1 MATIK
6 YDTPTAKMSVRAACD
21 RVALI
26 YRDAEQYGHTHAQ
39 IMSQMRTL
47 HRELSSVTAS
57 GAKRYSSITRATVSG
72 YESALFDRVQRDC
85 LEFVYQDKDGKTYS
99 THRLSAHHHSTDFF
113 YDAGRGSE
121 LADLECTHCWK
132 SNGKA
137 FSEWETPRAA
147 SERAAAIAAVKADAR
162 YSVQKEFIGDLDGPQ
177 WVVRFCG
184 DWLALTAPTEH
195 AAYILAAKH
204 NAERL
209 APFAK

>member
-1 MATIK
+1 MAVIK
-6 YDTPTAKMSVRAACD
+6 YAKPTAKMSLKSAHE
-21 RVALI
+21 RVARI
-26 YRDAEQYGHTHAQ
+26 YRDAEELGQPHTSIMAAMQKIHA
-39 IMSQMRTL
+39 
-47 HRELSSVTAS
+47 ELASVTAS
-57 GAKRYSSITRATVSG
+57 GAPRYLAVFKASVSG

-85 LEFVYQDKDGKTYS
+85 LEFVYRDAQGVRYT
-99 THRLSAHHHSTDFF
+99 THKNSANKLTTSKFIG
-113 YDAGRGSE
+113 AGRGSE
-121 LADLECTHCWK
+121 LNDMECTHVWL
-132 SNGKA
+132 SNGKP
-137 FSEWETPRAA
+137 FSAWETPRAA